1 MDKHWISLCKV
12 NRPDKN
18 RDIWMLRLADAVG
31 GVLVAPYFDKQKE
44 QIHDNRLFVF
54 CDDGPT
60 EPGRIGFWEWEEF
73 ESEPGRW
80 KTTSTYMEQASPV
93 EVIVLDEVSNIEGV
107 IMSLKSG
114 LKIPSYAHGKII
126 FAAKNDTGF
135 EGVLCDTGESLLRQ
149 RNPELVAL
157 RDDIYTLPYY
167 KLSKSDIF
175 EWKYEWES
183 RKIYKYISLREPQKR
198 IPIYPISE
206 TIKNIFLS
214 SMGWPIF
221 KAQAILKNDYLKF
234 REALA
239 SIPKES
245 ILERVADTY
254 GISIQEAQTYV
265 DEFLQMVEKYMTV
278 EDVDSAVITRILS
291 KHGGLWQKC
300 NDIAYNKWIADHA
313 NEVNTAQEELAA
325 LQHKVAQAENDVSSA
340 KEKHGDILREVAEAQ
355 DDLCRL
361 QAEIARYKI
370 LEKETV
376 AAIREKIA
384 GAQKNVAG
392 FIADLSILLPQA
404 TSNESGWKYRHML
417 AIAPLAR
424 SGSGSVL
431 FPARMHMLFRGIKG
445 VYACTNPECSCA
457 HTENGLTLGEVYFTD
472 GNLTCKKCGSTVYE
486 LYNDRRCGSIFFRGF
501 VLKQDFDDRKRTY
514 LWHYPGMMNENEVQE
529 ILLFVPS
536 ADYQL
541 PEKQGKNKI
550 QPCYLDVCSGF
561 VDFSDDSL
569 DGSPGIRKLYY
580 GEFTTKARPDI
591 LTFSTCPH
599 CRHELGKRQ
608 LTSFSTRGNQSFF
621 NLIKAQFAAQPAV
634 PEKVGEPDR
643 LPNEGRKILLF
654 SDSRQRA
661 AKLARDMS
669 DASDATV
676 ARQLAAI
683 AIDRMEHEVSEQSMN
698 YIYDYFA
705 MVAVEHHVQIFHDSE
720 NEKQR
725 ERLVEHGSIA
735 SKNYKRA
742 KSRRQEYHPRF
753 SIDNAP
759 TQMKEQLLHFYCGG
773 YNTLI
778 DSAISWIEPT
788 DEAKWNAI
796 DALEDA
802 GIDAS
807 EEEFMELFNAWILST
822 CDNAVIL
829 GHTIKD
835 TTREKVRP
843 NYVGYG
849 VTKDSKFSTSIR
861 KIMGWSDN
869 DPISAKWNRIL
880 RKTFMDEGSESNGKY
895 YIDLSRVKPRFDLS
909 HTWFRCEHCSE
920 LTPYMLLNFGSFT
933 QLSPS
938 STFPS

>member
-1 MDKHWISLCKV
+1 MKVFFQIKFSITAKEETQIEEELSNYVLTWLESKYGVAAKRAISACKSLLSDSEFGDPNGLFVETVHYEDVKYAQHNLWACKVMEPPKRWGKFAPRRWATEVGYEQTSDKSADISYSVRYDDIASNGEKRAPRPQSNLPKLAEMLISSEKWICTANGEVLHATNYQQHVGPIFGIDKCRAAKEQALNAGEDKMDKHWISLCKV

-167 KLSKSDIF
+167 KLSKSDIL

-313 NEVNTAQEELAA
+313 NEVNTAQEELAV
-325 LQHKVAQAENDVSSA
+325 LQHKVAQAENDASSA

-404 TSNESGWKYRHML
+404 TSNESGWKYRHISAVYPEDEVGVSKDWKDELNELSQNLSYSLNVEPDLATML
-417 AIAPLAR
+417 AAFLYSAHIHNAPILIAGPCGQDIANALSVSLYADNAGQLMFGEQFDCDIADAVNNVNEHIVAAQNMFGKGWGDIIPQMLANSR
-424 SGSGSVL
+424 KHIVWTHPYVEDLAIEPQG
-431 FPARMHMLFRGIKG
+431 
-445 VYACTNPECSCA
+445 
-457 HTENGLTLGEVYFTD
+457 
-472 GNLTCKKCGSTVYE
+472 
-486 LYNDRRCGSIFFRGF
+486 LYNYMLPVISECF
-501 VLKQDFDDRKRTY
+501 VGT
-514 LWHYPGMMNENEVQE
+514 V
-529 ILLFVPS
+529 S
-536 ADYQL
+536 ALEPY
-541 PEKQGKNKI
+541 
-550 QPCYLDVCSGF
+550 
-561 VDFSDDSL
+561 
-569 DGSPGIRKLYY
+569 
-580 GEFTTKARPDI
+580 A
-591 LTFSTCPH
+591 
-599 CRHELGKRQ
+599 GKR
-608 LTSFSTRGNQSFF
+608 SEDFIGY
-621 NLIKAQFAAQPAV
+621 V
-634 PEKVGEPDR
+634 P
-643 LPNEGRKILLF
+643 
-654 SDSRQRA
+654 
-661 AKLARDMS
+661 
-669 DASDATV
+669 
-676 ARQLAAI
+676 
-683 AIDRMEHEVSEQSMN
+683 
-698 YIYDYFA
+698 
-705 MVAVEHHVQIFHDSE
+705 
-720 NEKQR
+720 
-725 ERLVEHGSIA
+725 
-735 SKNYKRA
+735 
-742 KSRRQEYHPRF
+742 
-753 SIDNAP
+753 
-759 TQMKEQLLHFYCGG
+759 
-773 YNTLI
+773 
-778 DSAISWIEPT
+778 
-788 DEAKWNAI
+788 
-796 DALEDA
+796 
-802 GIDAS
+802 
-807 EEEFMELFNAWILST
+807 
-822 CDNAVIL
+822 
-829 GHTIKD
+829 KD
-835 TTREKVRP
+835 THPLRIAAFKKL
-843 NYVGYG
+843 GI
-849 VTKDSKFSTSIR
+849 SK
-861 KIMGWSDN
+861 
-869 DPISAKWNRIL
+869 ALL
-880 RKTFMDEGSESNGKY
+880 RQ
-895 YIDLSRVKPRFDLS
+895 LSRVISDAKVMVDSPERAKDMEMLFGVMPI
-909 HTWFRCEHCSE
+909 CV
-920 LTPYMLLNFGSFT
+920 LTG
-933 QLSPS
+933 QLDVMREVLEAESGIS
-938 STFPS
+938 SAVKAEAERYLKDE

>member
-1 MDKHWISLCKV
+1 MKVFFQIKFSITAKEETQIEEELSNYVLTWLESKYGVAAKRAISACKSLLSDSEFGDPNGLFVETVHYEDVKYAQHNLWACKVMEPPKRWGKFVPRRWATEVGYEQTSDKSADISYSVRYDDIASNGEKRAPRPQFNLPKLAEMLISSEKWICTANGEVLHATNYQQHVGPVFGIDECRAAKEQALNAGEDKMDKHWISLCKV

-167 KLSKSDIF
+167 KLNKSDIF

-404 TSNESGWKYRHML
+404 TSNESGWKYRHISAVYPEDEVGVSKDWKDELNELSQNLSYSLNVEPDLATML
-417 AIAPLAR
+417 AAFLYSAHIHNAPILIAGPCGQDIANAL
-424 SGSGSVL
+424 SVSL
-431 FPARMHMLFRGIKG
+431 
-445 VYACTNPECSCA
+445 YADNA
-457 HTENGLTLGEVYFTD
+457 GQLMFGE
-472 GNLTCKKCGSTVYE
+472 
-486 LYNDRRCGSIFFRGF
+486 
-501 VLKQDFDDRKRTY
+501 QFDCDIADAVNNV
-514 LWHYPGMMNENEVQE
+514 NEHIV
-529 ILLFVPS
+529 
-536 ADYQL
+536 
-541 PEKQGKNKI
+541 
-550 QPCYLDVCSGF
+550 
-561 VDFSDDSL
+561 
-569 DGSPGIRKLYY
+569 
-580 GEFTTKARPDI
+580 
-591 LTFSTCPH
+591 
-599 CRHELGKRQ
+599 
-608 LTSFSTRGNQSFF
+608 
-621 NLIKAQFAAQPAV
+621 AAQNMFG
-634 PEKVGEPDR
+634 KG
-643 LPNEGRKILLF
+643 
-654 SDSRQRA
+654 
-661 AKLARDMS
+661 
-669 DASDATV
+669 
-676 ARQLAAI
+676 
-683 AIDRMEHEVSEQSMN
+683 
-698 YIYDYFA
+698 
-705 MVAVEHHVQIFHDSE
+705 
-720 NEKQR
+720 
-725 ERLVEHGSIA
+725 
-735 SKNYKRA
+735 
-742 KSRRQEYHPRF
+742 
-753 SIDNAP
+753 
-759 TQMKEQLLHFYCGG
+759 
-773 YNTLI
+773 
-778 DSAISWIEPT
+778 W
-788 DEAKWNAI
+788 
-796 DALEDA
+796 
-802 GIDAS
+802 GI
-807 EEEFMELFNAWILST
+807 
-822 CDNAVIL
+822 
-829 GHTIKD
+829 
-835 TTREKVRP
+835 
-843 NYVGYG
+843 
-849 VTKDSKFSTSIR
+849 
-861 KIMGWSDN
+861 
-869 DPISAKWNRIL
+869 
-880 RKTFMDEGSESNGKY
+880 
-895 YIDLSRVKPRFDLS
+895 
-909 HTWFRCEHCSE
+909 
-920 LTPYMLLNFGSFT
+920 
-933 QLSPS
+933 
-938 STFPS
+938 